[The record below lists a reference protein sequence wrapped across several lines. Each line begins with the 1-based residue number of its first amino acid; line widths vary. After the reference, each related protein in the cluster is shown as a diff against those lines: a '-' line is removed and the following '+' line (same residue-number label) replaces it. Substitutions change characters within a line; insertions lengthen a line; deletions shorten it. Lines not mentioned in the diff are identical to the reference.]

1 MYWLLILNLI
11 IPFVMLIVGYILK
24 KNTVENMKSSN
35 GYNTPTSRKSK
46 EHWEYAQS
54 IAPNIFINQGKILA
68 IIEIVLSVVLFV
80 FKVSTKD
87 ILTVGIIIGFIFL
100 LFSFYKTENKINNRF
115 TNNKSKL

>member
-46 EHWEYAQS
+46 EHW
-54 IAPNIFINQGKILA
+54 
-68 IIEIVLSVVLFV
+68 
-80 FKVSTKD
+80 
-87 ILTVGIIIGFIFL
+87 
-100 LFSFYKTENKINNRF
+100 
-115 TNNKSKL
+115 